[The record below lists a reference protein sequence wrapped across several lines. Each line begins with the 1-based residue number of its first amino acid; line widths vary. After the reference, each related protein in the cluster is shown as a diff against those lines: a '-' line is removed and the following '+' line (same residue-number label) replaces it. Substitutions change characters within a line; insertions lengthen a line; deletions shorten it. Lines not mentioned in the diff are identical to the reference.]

1 MFTKQFRI
9 TNIECH
15 SCVGLSTDVLKDLP
29 GVTDVQIDQKTGAAS
44 LTSEHEIPWADIHK
58 ALEEVGKTSEEIA
71 NT

>member
-1 MFTKQFRI
+1 MVTKQFRI

-29 GVTDVQIDQKTGAAS
+29 GVKDVQIDEKTGMVQ
-44 LTSEHEIPWADIHK
+44 LTAERAIPWADIHK
-58 ALEEVGKTSEEIA
+58 ALEDVGKTSEETM

>member
-1 MFTKQFRI
+1 MVTKQFRI

-29 GVTDVQIDQKTGAAS
+29 GVKDVQIDEKTGVAQ
-44 LTSEHEIPWADIHK
+44 LTAEHAIPWADIHK
-58 ALEEVGKTSEEIA
+58 ALEDVGKTSEETM

>member
-1 MFTKQFRI
+1 MVTKQFRI

-29 GVTDVQIDQKTGAAS
+29 GVTDVQIDQKTGMVKLNAD
-44 LTSEHEIPWADIHK
+44 HDIPWTDIHT
-58 ALEEVGKTSEEIA
+58 ALLDVGKTSEEIM